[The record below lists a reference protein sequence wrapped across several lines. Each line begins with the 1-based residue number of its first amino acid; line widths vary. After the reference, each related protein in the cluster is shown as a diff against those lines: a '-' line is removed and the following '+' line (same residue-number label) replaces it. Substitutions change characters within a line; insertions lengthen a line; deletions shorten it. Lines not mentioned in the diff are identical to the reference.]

1 MAAAPKPGTLIELS
15 RNIEWRTSTGVIDY
29 PDAIRFMEERAG
41 DIHGGHAPEAV
52 WLLEHPPLYTAGTS
66 ADEKD
71 LLSPDRFPVYATG
84 RGGEYTYHGPGQRV
98 AYVMLDLTKRG
109 NDIRAYVH
117 NLESWIISSLARF
130 GVTGERREGRVGIWV
145 RDGSGGEEK
154 IAAIGVRISRW
165 VSWHGIA
172 INLDPDLTAFE
183 RIIPCGVRDGG
194 VTSLAAQGITCDLK
208 QLDASLATCFERH
221 FPDLPA

>member
-1 MAAAPKPGTLIELS
+1 MRRPAFRTFDGPQAYAPTVEAMAAHAADS
-15 RNIEWRTSTGVIDY
+15 
-29 PDAIRFMEERAG
+29 RAG
-41 DIHGGHAPEAV
+41 SAGEQV
-52 WLLEHPPLYTAGTS
+52 WLLEHAPVLTGGTS
-66 ADEKD
+66 AQGSD
-71 LLSPDRFPVYATG
+71 LVDIGGIDVHRSG
-84 RGGEYTYHGPGQRV
+84 RGGQWTWHGPGQRV
-98 AYVMLDLTKRG
+98 AYVMLDLAAR
-109 NDIRAYVH
+109 NPDVRAYVQA
-117 NLESWIISSLARF
+117 LEAWIIDTLASF
-130 GVTGERREGRVGIWV
+130 GVSGQRRDGHPGIWV
-145 RDGSGGEEK
+145 AGDGELDK

-221 FPDLPA
+221 FPHLPA

>member
-1 MAAAPKPGTLIELS
+1 MRRPVFRTFDGPQAYAPTIEAMAAHAADI
-15 RNIEWRTSTGVIDY
+15 
-29 PDAIRFMEERAG
+29 RAG
-41 DIHGGHAPEAV
+41 SAGEQV
-52 WLLEHPPLYTAGTS
+52 WLLEHAPVLTGGTS
-66 ADEKD
+66 AQDSD
-71 LLSPDRFPVYATG
+71 LVNIGGIDVHRSG
-84 RGGEYTYHGPGQRV
+84 RGGQWTWHGPGQRV
-98 AYVMLDLTKRG
+98 AYVMLDLAAR
-109 NDIRAYVH
+109 NPDVRAYVQA
-117 NLESWIISSLARF
+117 LEAWIIDTLASF
-130 GVTGERREGRVGIWV
+130 GVSGQRRDGHPGIWV
-145 RDGSGGEEK
+145 AGDGQLDK

>member
-1 MAAAPKPGTLIELS
+1 MRRPVFRTFDGPQAYAPTIEAMAAHAADI
-15 RNIEWRTSTGVIDY
+15 
-29 PDAIRFMEERAG
+29 RAG
-41 DIHGGHAPEAV
+41 SAGEQV
-52 WLLEHPPLYTAGTS
+52 WLLEHAPVLTGGTS
-66 ADEKD
+66 AQDSD
-71 LLSPDRFPVYATG
+71 LVNIGGIDVHRSG
-84 RGGEYTYHGPGQRV
+84 RGGQWTWHGPGQRV
-98 AYVMLDLTKRG
+98 AYVMLDLAAR
-109 NDIRAYVH
+109 NPDVRAYVQA
-117 NLESWIISSLARF
+117 LEAWIIDTLASF
-130 GVTGERREGRVGIWV
+130 GVTSQRRDGHPGIWV
-145 RDGSGGEEK
+145 AGDGQLDK

-208 QLDASLATCFERH
+208 QLDVSLATCFERH

>member
-1 MAAAPKPGTLIELS
+1 MRRPVFRTFDGPQAYAPTIEAMAAHAADI
-15 RNIEWRTSTGVIDY
+15 
-29 PDAIRFMEERAG
+29 RAG
-41 DIHGGHAPEAV
+41 SAGEQV
-52 WLLEHPPLYTAGTS
+52 WLLEHAPVLTGGTS
-66 ADEKD
+66 AQDSD
-71 LLSPDRFPVYATG
+71 LVDIGGIDVHRSG
-84 RGGEYTYHGPGQRV
+84 RGGQWTWHGPGQRV
-98 AYVMLDLTKRG
+98 AYVMLDLAAR
-109 NDIRAYVH
+109 NPDVRAYVQA
-117 NLESWIISSLARF
+117 LEAWIIDTLASF
-130 GVTGERREGRVGIWV
+130 GVSGQRRDGHPGIWV
-145 RDGSGGEEK
+145 AGDGELDK

>member
-1 MAAAPKPGTLIELS
+1 MRRPVFRTFDGPQAYAPTIEAMAAHAADI
-15 RNIEWRTSTGVIDY
+15 
-29 PDAIRFMEERAG
+29 RAG
-41 DIHGGHAPEAV
+41 SAGEQV
-52 WLLEHPPLYTAGTS
+52 WLLEHAPVLTGGTS
-66 ADEKD
+66 AQDSD
-71 LLSPDRFPVYATG
+71 LVNIGGIDVHRSG
-84 RGGEYTYHGPGQRV
+84 RGGQWTWHGPGQRV
-98 AYVMLDLTKRG
+98 AYVMLDLAAR
-109 NDIRAYVH
+109 NPDVRAYVQA
-117 NLESWIISSLARF
+117 LEAWIIDTLASF
-130 GVTGERREGRVGIWV
+130 GVSGQRRDGHPGIWV
-145 RDGSGGEEK
+145 AGDGELDK

>member
-1 MAAAPKPGTLIELS
+1 MATHAADI
-15 RNIEWRTSTGVIDY
+15 
-29 PDAIRFMEERAG
+29 RAG
-41 DIHGGHAPEAV
+41 SAGEQV
-52 WLLEHPPLYTAGTS
+52 WLLEHAPVLTGGTS
-66 ADEKD
+66 AQDSD
-71 LLSPDRFPVYATG
+71 LVDIGGIDVHRSG
-84 RGGEYTYHGPGQRV
+84 RGGQWTWHGPGQRV
-98 AYVMLDLTKRG
+98 AYVMLDLAAR
-109 NDIRAYVH
+109 NPDVRAYVRA
-117 NLESWIISSLARF
+117 LEAWIIDTLASF
-130 GVTGERREGRVGIWV
+130 GVSGQRRDGHPGIWV
-145 RDGSGGEEK
+145 AGDGELDK

>member
-1 MAAAPKPGTLIELS
+1 MRRPVFRTFDGPQAYAPTIEAMATHAADI
-15 RNIEWRTSTGVIDY
+15 
-29 PDAIRFMEERAG
+29 RAG
-41 DIHGGHAPEAV
+41 SAGEQV
-52 WLLEHPPLYTAGTS
+52 WLLEHAPVLTGGTS
-66 ADEKD
+66 AQDSD
-71 LLSPDRFPVYATG
+71 LVDIGGIDVHRSG
-84 RGGEYTYHGPGQRV
+84 RGGQWTWHGPGQRV
-98 AYVMLDLTKRG
+98 AYVMLDLAAR
-109 NDIRAYVH
+109 NPDVRAYVQA
-117 NLESWIISSLARF
+117 LEAWIIDTLASF
-130 GVTGERREGRVGIWV
+130 GVSGQRRDGHPGIWV
-145 RDGSGGEEK
+145 AGDSELDK

-221 FPDLPA
+221 FPHLPA

>member
-1 MAAAPKPGTLIELS
+1 MLGIACRHEGISEAYRSSLLEEFYTAWKDYAL
-15 RNIEWRTSTGVIDY
+15 VIDLWFNLQAQS
-29 PDAIRFMEERAG
+29 PLIKIAG
-41 DIHGGHAPEAV
+41 LKALESHVQAFEAWIIDTLASFGV
-52 WLLEHPPLYTAGTS
+52 S
-66 ADEKD
+66 
-71 LLSPDRFPVYATG
+71 
-84 RGGEYTYHGPGQRV
+84 GQRR
-98 AYVMLDLTKRG
+98 D
-109 NDIRAYVH
+109 DH
-117 NLESWIISSLARF
+117 P
-130 GVTGERREGRVGIWV
+130 GIWV
-145 RDGSGGEEK
+145 AGDGELDK

>member
-1 MAAAPKPGTLIELS
+1 MRRPVFRTFDGPQAYAPTIEAMAAHAADI
-15 RNIEWRTSTGVIDY
+15 
-29 PDAIRFMEERAG
+29 RAG
-41 DIHGGHAPEAV
+41 SAGEQV
-52 WLLEHPPLYTAGTS
+52 WLLEHAPVLTGGTS
-66 ADEKD
+66 AQDSD
-71 LLSPDRFPVYATG
+71 LVNIGGIDVHRSG
-84 RGGEYTYHGPGQRV
+84 RGGQWTWHGPGQRV
-98 AYVMLDLTKRG
+98 AYVMLDLAAR
-109 NDIRAYVH
+109 NPDVRAYVQA
-117 NLESWIISSLARF
+117 LEAWIIDTLASF
-130 GVTGERREGRVGIWV
+130 GVSGQRRDDHPGIWV
-145 RDGSGGEEK
+145 AGDGELDK

>member
-1 MAAAPKPGTLIELS
+1 MRRPVFRTFDGPQAYAPTIEAMAAHAADI
-15 RNIEWRTSTGVIDY
+15 
-29 PDAIRFMEERAG
+29 RAG
-41 DIHGGHAPEAV
+41 SAGEQV
-52 WLLEHPPLYTAGTS
+52 WLLEHAPVLTGGTS
-66 ADEKD
+66 AQDSD
-71 LLSPDRFPVYATG
+71 LLDIGGIDVHRSG
-84 RGGEYTYHGPGQRV
+84 RGGQWTWHGPGQRV
-98 AYVMLDLTKRG
+98 AYVMLDLAAR
-109 NDIRAYVH
+109 NPDVRAYVQA
-117 NLESWIISSLARF
+117 LEAWIIDTLASF
-130 GVTGERREGRVGIWV
+130 CVTGQRRDGHPGIWV
-145 RDGSGGEEK
+145 AGDGQLDK